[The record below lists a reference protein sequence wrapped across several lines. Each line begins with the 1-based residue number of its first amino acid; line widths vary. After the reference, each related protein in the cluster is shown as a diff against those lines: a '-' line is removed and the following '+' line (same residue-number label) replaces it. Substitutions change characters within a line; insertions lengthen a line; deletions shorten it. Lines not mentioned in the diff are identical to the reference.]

1 MNPYTRITSARP
13 HEENC
18 LMYSLPPKT
27 SLFANGKSSGLTGR
41 YYNTNRSRIFG
52 SKPIRDRR
60 FINWFDSI
68 SKLSKY
74 LITYYGTE
82 MYEIKCLEKY
92 REIVCYIYIV
102 QTLRLY
108 WFYLILNW
116 VFYQNIVC
124 ISLNLHR

>member
-1 MNPYTRITSARP
+1 MNPYTRIISARP

-27 SLFANGKSSGLTGR
+27 SLFANGKSSGLAGR

-60 FINWFDSI
+60 FIYWFDST

-82 MYEIKCLEKY
+82 IYEIKCLEIS
-92 REIVCYIYIV
+92 RNSMIY
-102 QTLRLY
+102 
-108 WFYLILNW
+108 
-116 VFYQNIVC
+116 
-124 ISLNLHR
+124 LHRPNFKII